1 MLTATYHKSSKS
13 LTYWTKGNQLKRDYC
28 ESQVVAKL
36 KVIEIKLHEKI
47 NQKLYIER

>member
-13 LTYWTKGNQLKRDYC
+13 LTYWSKGNQLKRDYC

-36 KVIEIKLHEKI
+36 KVMETRLQHKI
-47 NQKLYIER
+47 NQQLLIER